1 MLGTVVDLGV
11 PLKSSMLK
19 KITCHPYLQ
28 GVHTMSWEVDLVM
41 IYHVRSIKL
50 FLEHGA
56 TKTLDKKYE
65 YCILWVEKGSR
76 ERRSHL
82 Y

>member
-1 MLGTVVDLGV
+1 
-11 PLKSSMLK
+11 
-19 KITCHPYLQ
+19 
-28 GVHTMSWEVDLVM
+28 MSWEVDLVM

-56 TKTLDKKYE
+56 TKTLDKKDE
-65 YCILWVEKGSR
+65 YYILWVEKGSR